1 MIDALRRRLTRPADL
16 LPLAIFRIGFGVLM
30 LFSALRFT
38 TLGWIDAFYIAPGY
52 HFSYFGFDWVR
63 PLPPAGMYAAFA
75 ILSGCAV
82 LIALGLFYRAAIVTF
97 FVLFTYVE
105 LIDLAY
111 YLNHYYFISVMSL
124 LMTVLPLNRTLSLDA
139 RWRPELR
146 ASTAPA
152 WMVAAPR
159 IMLGLVYVYAG
170 IAKLNPDWLIDAQP
184 LRIWLRA
191 SAGMPVIGPLFDQ
204 PWIAHAMSWAG
215 AAFDLTIPFW
225 LSWRRSRPLAYL
237 VVIGFHT
244 MTGLL
249 FPIGVFPW
257 VMIACTLVFFGA
269 DDWRW
274 LFARIGRTLPTAD
287 PTRAVRPAR
296 WIAPAVALFFAWQ
309 VLMPLRHWLYPG
321 NYLWTNEGFRFAW
334 HVMLVEKN
342 GAVTFRVEDPATD
355 RFWIVYPSDYLTR
368 VQEHQMSFQPDMI
381 AQFARFLAD
390 KYAPICGCEPAVY
403 ADTHVSM
410 NGRPGQPI
418 VDSGRDL
425 SRVRRSLLSADWIV
439 PLATD

>member
-1 MIDALRRRLTRPADL
+1 MYKMLRSRLTRPADL
-16 LPLAIFRIGFGVLM
+16 LPLAVFRIAFGVLM
-30 LFSALRFT
+30 LFSTMRFAA
-38 TLGWIDAFYIAPGY
+38 LGWIDAFYLAPEY
-52 HFSYFGFDWVR
+52 HFTYFGFDWVR
-63 PLPPAGMYAAFA
+63 PLPAAGLYAVFA
-75 ILSGCAV
+75 ILALCAA

-97 FVLFTYVE
+97 CVLFTYVE
-105 LIDLAY
+105 LIDKAY

-124 LMTVLPLNRTLSLDA
+124 LMVVLPLNRTLSLDV
-139 RWRPELR
+139 WRRPDLR
-146 ASTAPA
+146 ASSAPA
-152 WMVAAPR
+152 WVVSAPR
-159 IMLGLVYVYAG
+159 IMLGIVYVYAG

-225 LSWRRSRPLAYL
+225 LSWRRTRPVAYL

-244 MTGLL
+244 LTGLL

-257 VMIACTLVFFGA
+257 VMIACTLVFFET

-274 LFARIGRTLPTAD
+274 LVSRVGRALPAAD
-287 PTRAVRPAR
+287 PDRIVRPAR
-296 WIAPAVALFFAWQ
+296 WVGPAVALFFAWQ
-309 VLMPLRHWLYPG
+309 MLMPLRHWLYPG
-321 NYLWTNEGFRFAW
+321 SHLWTNEGFRFAW

-342 GAVTFRVEDPATD
+342 GAVTFRVEDRATD

-381 AQFARFLAD
+381 VQFAHFLASE
-390 KYAPICGCEPAVY
+390 YASICQCEPAVY

-410 NGRPGQPI
+410 NARPAQPI
-418 VDSGRDL
+418 VDPERNL
-425 SRVRRSLLSADWIV
+425 AQVTLSLLPADWIV